1 MKKDIHPEYVECR
14 VTCGCGNSFATRAAV
29 PELNVEVC
37 SNCHPFYTGKQRYVD
52 TAGRVEK
59 FQKKYKWDAK
69 QAVTQAEAAR
79 KQKTPARKPPQ
90 PKKTKA
96 SKVKGADAGKSEPT
110 AAGKSKKEPA
120 EAKAKTAPA
129 EKKDA
134 APKAEPESAPAGD
147 APEQPK
153 ADKPKESEES

>member
-14 VTCGCGNSFATRAAV
+14 VTCGCGNSFATRATV

-59 FQKKYKWDAK
+59 FQKKYKWDAR

-79 KQKTPARKPPQ
+79 KKKTPARKPPQ